1 LALVVFEGL
10 WNLKLENEKAMKVSI
25 LTQPLGSNYGGI
37 MQAWALQK
45 VLKSLGHEPIIIDRQ
60 PDPPVVTYKI
70 ARLAYRA
77 VLKAS
82 GRRKAPVN
90 FEKYFPIIFQQTRS
104 FIGNHIVMSE
114 PLYSTQQLKNHFDR
128 KKYDAVIVGSDQ
140 TWRPKYSPNIYNYF
154 LDFLEDK
161 NITRIAYASSFGVDE
176 WEFTEEQAHI
186 CAELAGKFKAVS
198 VREDSGVR
206 LCRRYLKVNAAHVLD
221 PTLLIEKRDYI
232 ELIGKERIKTGYDG
246 IFTYFLDKT
255 PEKLQMAK
263 GLSEKLGEPVYSCQ
277 SRYSLNA
284 DFPGIDGYIMPDV
297 RDWLAGFGN
306 AKFVLTDSF
315 HGMVFSLIFGK
326 PFFVMKNKARGAA
339 RFTSLLSACG
349 LESQILDESQ
359 LSDPSYLASA
369 LMDFSLNDGAI
380 SATRED
386 SRRFLIESLS

>member
-1 LALVVFEGL
+1 
-10 WNLKLENEKAMKVSI
+10 MKVSI

-45 VLKSLGHEPIIIDRQ
+45 VLKCLGHEPIIIDRQ
-60 PDPPVVTYKI
+60 PDPPVVSYKI

-77 VLKAS
+77 LLKAR

-104 FIGNHIVMSE
+104 FIFNHIVISE
-114 PLYSTQQLKNHFDR
+114 PLYSTRQLKDHFDR

-161 NITRIAYASSFGVDE
+161 NIIRIAYASSFGVDD
-176 WEFTEEQAHI
+176 WEFTDEQTQT

-198 VREDSGVR
+198 VREDSGIR
-206 LCRRYLKVNAAHVLD
+206 LCRRYLKVNAVHVLD
-221 PTLLIEKRDYI
+221 PTLLIEKKDYI
-232 ELIGKERIKTGYDG
+232 ELIGKERLKKDYDG

-255 PEKLQMAK
+255 LEKLQIAK
-263 GLSEKLGEPVYSCQ
+263 ILSEELGEPVYSCQ
-277 SRYSLNA
+277 SSYSLNA
-284 DFPGIDGYIMPDV
+284 DFPDIDGYIMPDV
-297 RDWLAGFGN
+297 RDWLSGFAN

-315 HGMVFSLIFGK
+315 HGMVLSLIFGK

-339 RFTSLLSACG
+339 RFTSLLTACG
-349 LESQILDESQ
+349 LERQILDESQ
-359 LSDPSYLASA
+359 LDNPSNLARA
-369 LMDFSLNDGAI
+369 LMNLSLNDSAFFAI
-380 SATRED
+380 REN
-386 SRRFLIESLS
+386 SRRFLMESLSQSF